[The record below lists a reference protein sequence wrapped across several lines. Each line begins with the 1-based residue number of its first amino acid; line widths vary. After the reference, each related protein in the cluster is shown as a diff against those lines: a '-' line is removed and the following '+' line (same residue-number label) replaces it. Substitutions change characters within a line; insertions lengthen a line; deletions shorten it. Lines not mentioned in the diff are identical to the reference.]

1 MTREQYEASRQSL
14 MAQARTALEAGN
26 TEESTRLMNEVRALD
41 EEYRACAEARANFE
55 ALEGISPIAAATIL
69 SPEVTT
75 ELTAETET
83 EAQAYERA
91 FYNVMTNRPL
101 TESDQAVYDNVNHI
115 GRFQNATQTE
125 SAHQM
130 IVPETLVQTIWTR
143 MAEQHPIIADIQS
156 YNVPGNLTIAKDN
169 DGTYDAEWQDEN
181 TSATED
187 GFVTAKVE
195 LTGCELMKCINISWK
210 LEKMAMNDFM
220 NYLTDLISR
229 KMGNALAAS
238 YFIGKGVPASG
249 DLFKHQPMGI
259 ITEIE
264 GESEKAQ
271 VQTFTA
277 SSGISYTNLVTANA
291 KLGSGYF
298 GQAAYYARQ
307 DTIWNQLA
315 TITDT
320 TGKPIF
326 IADPTRE
333 NIGFLFGRPVKEEAA
348 VPEKTVVL
356 GCPGRGYVGNTQ
368 EQITLYKE
376 THVKGRSTD
385 YMSYMLTDA
394 AVIDT
399 KAFVEIRP
407 VVAVI
412 PETAKFDKTTTSAG
426 YADVSF
432 TVNGGTVTAV
442 KNGADALTVTTNY
455 TISNGIVTIK
465 KAYLATLAAGTT
477 TLSFVTA
484 NGTVTAAIT
493 VVQS

>member
-1 MTREQYEASRQSL
+1 MTREQYEASRQEL
-14 MAQARTALEAGN
+14 MAQARTAIEAGN
-26 TEESTRLMNEVRALD
+26 TEESTRLMNAVRSLD

-55 ALEGISPIAAATIL
+55 ALEGISQVAAATIL
-69 SPEVTT
+69 APEGTV
-75 ELTAETET
+75 ELIAETET

-91 FYNVMTNRPL
+91 FYNVLTNRPL
-101 TESDQAVYDNVNHI
+101 SNEDQAVYDSVNHT
-115 GRFQNATQTE
+115 GFQNAAQTE
-125 SAHQM
+125 ENHQM
-130 IVPETLVQTIWTR
+130 IVPETWVQQIW
-143 MAEQHPIIADIQS
+143 MQMEEQHPIIADIQR
-156 YNVPGNLTIAKDN
+156 YAVPGNLTIAKDN

-181 TSATED
+181 TEATED

-195 LTGCELMKCINISWK
+195 LTGCELMKCINVSWK
-210 LEKMAMNDFM
+210 LKKMAMNDFM
-220 NYLTDLISR
+220 NYLTSLISR
-229 KMGNALAAS
+229 KMGNALAAA
-238 YFIGKGVPASG
+238 YFVGKGIPVSG
-249 DLFKHQPMGI
+249 DSFKHQPKGI

-264 GESEKAQ
+264 SETDKNQ
-271 VQTFTA
+271 VQTFVS
-277 SSGISYTNLVTANA
+277 SSGISYSNLVAANA

-298 GQAAYYARQ
+298 GQASYYARQ

-315 TITDT
+315 NITET
-320 TGKPIF
+320 SGKPIF
-326 IADPTRE
+326 IPDPTRE

-356 GCPGRGYVGNTQ
+356 GAPGRGYVANTQ
-368 EQITLYKE
+368 EQITLYQE
-376 THVKGRSTD
+376 DHVKARSTD
-385 YMSYMLTDA
+385 YMSYMLTDG

-407 VVAVI
+407 VVAAV
-412 PETAKFDKTTTSAG
+412 PETAKFDKATTSAG
-426 YADVSF
+426 YADLSF
-432 TVNGGTVTAV
+432 AINGGTVTAV

-465 KAYLATLAAGTT
+465 KAYLATLAVGTV